1 MSESGDISGIDSGQ
15 SLILS
20 TCPDQATAER
30 LAEALVERGLA
41 ACVNIVPGIQSVY
54 RWRGQ
59 VEKAGE
65 LLLLIKARADAF
77 AAVRDCIT
85 ELHPYELPEV
95 IAVTIDHGLK
105 AYLQWINNPEN

>member
-1 MSESGDISGIDSGQ
+1 MSKVSANSGQ
-15 SLILS
+15 SLVLN

-41 ACVNIVPGIQSVY
+41 ACVNIVPGVQSVY
-54 RWRGQ
+54 RWQGQ

-65 LLLLIKARADAF
+65 LLLLIKARTEAF
-77 AAVRDCIT
+77 AAVRDCII

-95 IAVTIDHGLK
+95 IAVTIDQGLK
-105 AYLQWINNPEN
+105 TYLEWINNPEN

>member
-1 MSESGDISGIDSGQ
+1 MSEASANSGQ
-15 SLILS
+15 SLILN

-30 LAEALVERGLA
+30 LAGALVERGLA
-41 ACVNIVPGIQSVY
+41 ACVNIVPGVQSVY
-54 RWRGQ
+54 RWQGQ

-65 LLLLIKARADAF
+65 LLLLIKTRADAF
-77 AAVRDCIT
+77 DAVRDCII